1 MFMAKRNTNK
11 LTIIIGCGR
20 LGAELA
26 NSISDDNGD
35 VIIIDNDKDSFRRLS
50 FSFGGLATV
59 GDGTDIDLLKA
70 SGIEKASTVAAVTDN
85 ENVNIM
91 AAMMAKNLFNVKNV
105 ILRVNDNSKQ
115 ELYKDSDI
123 QVICPSEL
131 TSRAVKAM
139 IDGGR

>member
-1 MFMAKRNTNK
+1 MAKRNTNK

>member
-1 MFMAKRNTNK
+1 MAKRNTNK

-131 TSRAVKAM
+131 TSRAVKTM
-139 IDGGR
+139 INGGR